1 VESTLWMAARPA
13 VEESLRTVASA
24 KFDLTGKTALITG
37 GAGLLGRE
45 HGAALLDCGA
55 TVILTDLNRASLDA
69 VAEGLG
75 QDFERE
81 RIHVFQMNVTQPAE
95 IAATELAL
103 AAKGIRIDILV
114 NNAAIDPKVS
124 GEHGVMETS
133 RLENFPLDQ
142 WNLQVAVGLTGAFLC
157 SQVFGTAMA
166 KDGKGGVILN
176 IASDLSVFSPDQ
188 RLYHQQGLSEDHQP
202 VKPVTYSVIKAGL
215 VGLTRYLATYWPD
228 KGVRCNAL
236 SPGGVFNKQGAEFV
250 QKLLTLIPMGRM
262 ADKDEYRAA
271 VQFLCSEA
279 SSYMNGQ
286 NIVMD
291 GGRSVW

>member
-1 VESTLWMAARPA
+1 MAF
-13 VEESLRTVASA
+13 E

-37 GAGLLGRE
+37 AAGLLGME
-45 HGAALLDCGA
+45 HAAALLESGA
-55 TVILTDLNRASLDA
+55 KVVLTDIGEAALNTACNQLSQHFEPAKILTEVMDVSQPEAIDA
-69 VAEGLG
+69 VAAKLWQVGL
-75 QDFERE
+75 
-81 RIHVFQMNVTQPAE
+81 
-95 IAATELAL
+95 
-103 AAKGIRIDILV
+103 RIDILV

-124 GEHGVMETS
+124 GNEGVMETS

-157 SQVFGTAMA
+157 SQVFGAAMA

-188 RLYHQQGLSEDHQP
+188 RLYRKEGLSDDLQP

-215 VGLTRYLATYWPD
+215 LGLTRYLATYWAD

-236 SPGGVFNKQGAEFV
+236 SPGGVFNGQGEVFV
-250 QKLLTLIPMGRM
+250 QRLSTLIPLGRM

-271 VQFLCSEA
+271 VQFLCSAA

-291 GGRSVW
+291 GGRSAW